1 MSGAREVVIEFF
13 GESPQE
19 LRELAATNPDEV
31 SLLEV
36 KGFGAAEY
44 TLQALVILTPVITGQ
59 IASVVRAHIEARN
72 SVRIKVDGVELEGLS
87 ADEAVKMLDRLG
99 VETKES

>member
-13 GESPQE
+13 GESPLE
-19 LRELAATNPDEV
+19 LRELAAAYPDEI
-31 SLLEV
+31 SLLEA

-59 IASVVRAHIEARN
+59 IASVVRAHIEAKN

-87 ADEAVKMLDRLG
+87 PDEAVKMLGRLG
-99 VETKES
+99 VETNEP